1 MTCSTVESEVFNRSA
16 ILHIVS
22 PLLTEMTR
30 AAGDSDGF
38 GLGTINAGETDV
50 FDGSVKSG
58 LLDFFAV
65 NFGWIVAATK
75 KFC

>member
-22 PLLTEMTR
+22 PPLTVMTR
-30 AAGDSDGF
+30 AVGDSDGF

-50 FDGSVKSG
+50 IGGSVKAG

-65 NFGWIVAATK
+65 TFGWIVAATK

>member
-30 AAGDSDGF
+30 AVGDSDGF
-38 GLGTINAGETDV
+38 GLGIINAGENYL
-50 FDGSVKSG
+50 FDSSVKVS
-58 LLDFFAV
+58 LLNFLAV
-65 NFGWIVAATK
+65 IFGCIVTATK